1 MVHRRSS
8 IAISSLFI
16 ALVLSLS
23 TGSASAQVFAQ
34 NLSIQA
40 NVTYRVVD
48 GQTLQM
54 DTYVPMAGGPFPA
67 VVMIHGGGF
76 FQGDKDLNT
85 GVSKYL
91 ADNGYAV
98 FNINYRLA
106 PAFPYP
112 AAVEDSEA
120 AVQWVRDHAA
130 DYNVN
135 PQRIATFGSSA
146 GGTLAVSVAAQGA
159 GTTGSRVMDVVSWS
173 GSLDMVLNAQLR
185 PSDPLV
191 QEGLSDYVGMP
202 GVDVTSPGVLAAL
215 AKVEPL
221 NLITKD
227 SPPMFI
233 ANATHEFEP
242 IENAQSFVAKL
253 DQLGIPYQFLTPDT
267 DRHALRYARLADPP
281 TLDWLN
287 RNLRDGALPSGGPT
301 VEPSKTPATPETT
314 PSSPTPTRT
323 RTRRPQQTGG
333 GSSAVTFLLIAAVV
347 VVAGLLISLLV
358 YRRRSPP
365 RPPGF

>member
-8 IAISSLFI
+8 IAISALFL
-16 ALVLSLS
+16 ALVLVPWAG
-23 TGSASAQVFAQ
+23 TASAQIVPQ
-34 NLSIQA
+34 NLSIQT
-40 NVTYRVVD
+40 NITYRVVD

-54 DTYVPMAGGPFPA
+54 DTYVPNTGGPFPA
-67 VVMIHGGGF
+67 IVMIHGGGF

-85 GVSKYL
+85 GESTFI
-91 ADNGYAV
+91 ANNGYAV

-120 AVQWVRDHAA
+120 AVQWVRDHAVE
-130 DYNVN
+130 YNVN

-146 GGTLAVSVAAQGA
+146 GGTLAVSVGAQGA
-159 GTTGSRVMDVVSWS
+159 GTTGSQVMDVVSWS

-185 PSDPLV
+185 PNDPMV
-191 QEGLSDYVGMP
+191 QEGLADYVGMH
-202 GVDVTSPGVLAAL
+202 GEDVTSPAVLDAL
-215 AKVEPL
+215 AKVSPV
-221 NLITKD
+221 NLVTKD
-227 SPPMFI
+227 APPMFI
-233 ANATHEFEP
+233 ANGTMEFEP
-242 IENAQSFVAKL
+242 IQTAQSFVAKL
-253 DQLGIPYQFLTPDT
+253 QQLGIPNQFITPDC
-267 DRHALRYARLADPP
+267 DCHALHYARQASPS

-287 RNLRDGALPSGGPT
+287 QNLRDGALPTGGPT
-301 VEPSKTPATPETT
+301 TKPSATPTTPETT
-314 PSSPTPTRT
+314 PNSPTPTRT
-323 RTRRPQQTGG
+323 RRRLPQQTGG

-358 YRRRSPP
+358 YKRRSPP